1 MEILD
6 QPVIA
11 KWGRD
16 NPIMSLIHSKGVLTN
31 KPKLTLR
38 SRTDAAAFVSLASF
52 FEMQFGQCQQMS
64 LNLGR
69 GGGGDG
75 L

>member
-1 MEILD
+1 
-6 QPVIA
+6 
-11 KWGRD
+11 
-16 NPIMSLIHSKGVLTN
+16 MSFIQSEGVLTN
-31 KPKLTLR
+31 KQKLTLR
-38 SRTDAAAFVSLASF
+38 SRTDAAAAVSLASSDV

-75 L
+75 LE